1 MNRLNFED
9 TIFILNLQIRM
20 MKDTLRLNPP
30 PELFLEKCLAD
41 LAFIDS
47 VLETLARA
55 FLENSSQHRGNGE
68 SEYISDAEW
77 QFSQLLTEF
86 SLESSPFSAHFFPET
101 LQKVTVLRNSSS
113 ARRKAIE
120 GTVLPTEIAHAEPV
134 VSSVELSSLL
144 GGI

>member
-30 PELFLEKCLAD
+30 PELFMEKCLAD

-47 VLETLARA
+47 VLESLIQA
-55 FLENSSQHRGNGE
+55 FLENSDQHKGNGE
-68 SEYISDAEW
+68 SEYISDTEW

-86 SLESSPFSAHFFPET
+86 LLESSPFSARFFPDT
-101 LQKVTVLRNSSS
+101 MQKVTVLRNASN

-120 GTVLPTEIAHAEPV
+120 STVLPTEIANAEPV

-144 GGI
+144 GGM